1 MRLRFE
7 FSFRRLAATLAAPAL
22 ISLSGLAYGQT
33 LASVDGHA
41 LTLAQIVAANP
52 AAAGDTALRARV
64 LDELVQQQLLADT
77 VAQVPVELRTRVD
90 AAGVNVRRQLLA
102 QYAARQFLDSVQPDQ
117 AALRK
122 AYDAEVKKLPSTQ
135 YCVRWIVVADPA
147 QAGTLLDALRG
158 GASFAEVALQHSIA
172 QNAEL
177 GGAMGWQSATTL
189 PAPVLG
195 VVRGLH
201 AREIAGPIAFD
212 SGYAIVQLL
221 ATRATPKPSF
231 EQVRAQLEQQQ
242 RNMALQQHLTQLRK
256 QAKITEA
263 PAAAAH

>member
-1 MRLRFE
+1 MKFRFE
-7 FSFRRLAATLAAPAL
+7 FPRRHLVASLGVLAL
-22 ISLSGLAYGQT
+22 ISLSGQALGET

-41 LTLAQIVAANP
+41 LSLAQVEAANP
-52 AAAGDTALRARV
+52 GAAADPVLRARV

-77 VAQVPVELRTRVD
+77 VEHVPADLDKRIE
-90 AAGVNVRRQLLA
+90 AAGVNVQRQVLA
-102 QYAARQFLDSVQPDQ
+102 QYAARQFLDHFTLDQ

-122 AYDAEVKKLPSTQ
+122 AYDAEVAKLPVTQ

-147 QAGTLLDALRG
+147 QAGALIEALRG
-158 GASFAEVALQHSIA
+158 GAPFAEVALQHSIA

-177 GGAMGWQSATTL
+177 GGAMGWQSETTL

-201 AREIAGPIAFD
+201 AREIAGPIALD
-212 SGYAIVQLL
+212 TGYAIVQLL
-221 ATRATPKPSF
+221 ATRTTPKPTF
-231 EQVRAQLEQQQ
+231 EQMRTQLEQQQ
-242 RNMALQQHLTQLRK
+242 RNMALQQHLALLRK